1 MAQFYNKNERA
12 LMKFVLI
19 ATLLSSSAFAL
30 NYEAII
36 ATQEKYC
43 ELNVKAACDAVYCAD
58 KSTKCMTTVEQG
70 PAGEKRAMEILM
82 KKCGKDKECLIKET
96 AASN

>member
-1 MAQFYNKNERA
+1 
-12 LMKFVLI
+12 MKIILI
-19 ATLLSSSAFAL
+19 ATVLSSNAFAL
-30 NYEAII
+30 DYESII
-36 ATQEKYC
+36 ATHEKYC
-43 ELNVKAACDAVYCAD
+43 ELNVNVACDAVYCAD